1 MMTSL
6 GISYKKILQQ
16 GKMMSR
22 AGFVSLIGRPNAGKS
37 TLMNSLLGEKIAMV
51 SQKANATR
59 RRSNAIVMVEDTQI
73 IFVDTPGLHERE
85 KILNQF
91 MMDEALKA
99 MGDCDLIIYLAPVTD
114 SVEHYKK
121 FLKLNKKNI
130 KHIIVISKIDQVKQE
145 KLFKTITSY
154 NQFSDHFEALVPVA
168 IPKKVG
174 HEDLLKLITKNL
186 PESPFLFD
194 PEDLTSELVRD
205 IYAGFI
211 REGIF
216 ENVSDEVPYESDVI
230 IESIDE
236 EDHVDIV
243 TAMIIIEKESQKG
256 IIIGKGGESIKR
268 IGKSAR
274 EKIERLSTKKA
285 YLNLQVVVKKGWTK
299 DVNFLKEIGY
309 DNAK

>member
-1 MMTSL
+1 MT
-6 GISYKKILQQ
+6 K
-16 GKMMSR
+16 

-85 KILNQF
+85 KILNQY
-91 MMDEALKA
+91 MMDEALRA

-114 SVEHYKK
+114 SVEHYEK
-121 FLKLNKKNI
+121 FLQLNKKNI

-145 KLFKTITSY
+145 KLFKTIASY
-154 NQFSDHFEALVPVA
+154 NRFSEHFEALVPVA

-186 PESPFLFD
+186 PESPFLFN

-236 EDHVDIV
+236 EDHVDII

-256 IIIGKGGESIKR
+256 IIIGKGGDCIKR

>member
-1 MMTSL
+1 MT
-6 GISYKKILQQ
+6 
-16 GKMMSR
+16 R

-59 RRSNAIVMVEDTQI
+59 RRSNAIVMLEDTQV
-73 IFVDTPGLHERE
+73 IFIDTPGLHERE

-91 MMDEALKA
+91 MLDEALKA
-99 MGDCDLIIYLAPVTD
+99 MGDCDLIVYLAPVTD
-114 SVEHYKK
+114 SVEHYEK

-130 KHIIVISKIDQVKQE
+130 KHIIVISKIDQVKQD
-145 KLFKTITSY
+145 KLFKTIASY
-154 NQFSDHFEALVPVA
+154 NQYAEHFEALIPVA

-174 HEDLLKLITKNL
+174 HEDLLKVIAKNL
-186 PESPFLFD
+186 PESPYLFD

-230 IESIDE
+230 IESIE
-236 EDHVDIV
+236 EERDVDVIH
-243 TAMIIIEKESQKG
+243 AMIIIEKESQKG

-268 IGKSAR
+268 IGKAAR

>member
-1 MMTSL
+1 MT
-6 GISYKKILQQ
+6 K
-16 GKMMSR
+16 

-59 RRSNAIVMVEDTQI
+59 RRSNAIVMYEDTQI

-91 MMDEALKA
+91 MLDEALKA
-99 MGDCDLIIYLAPVTD
+99 MGDCDLIVYLAPVTD
-114 SVEHYKK
+114 SVEHYEK
-121 FLKLNKKNI
+121 FLKLNNSKV
-130 KHIIVISKIDQVKQE
+130 KHIIVLSKIDQVSQD
-145 KLFKTITSY
+145 KLFKKISQY
-154 NQFSDHFEALVPVA
+154 NQFAEHFEALIPVA

-174 HEDLLKLITKNL
+174 HEDLLKTIGKNL

-205 IYAGFI
+205 IYSGFI

-216 ENVSDEVPYESDVI
+216 ENVSDEIPYESDVMI
-230 IESIDE
+230 DSIEE
-236 EDHVDIV
+236 NGKVDKIYA
-243 TAMIIIEKESQKG
+243 TIIIEKESQKG
-256 IIIGKGGESIKR
+256 IIIGRGGESIKR

-274 EKIERLSTKKA
+274 EKIERLSGKKA
-285 YLNLQVVVKKGWTK
+285 YLNLQVSVKKGWSK
-299 DVNFLKEIGY
+299 DKASLEELGY
-309 DNAK
+309 KS

>member
-1 MMTSL
+1 
-6 GISYKKILQQ
+6 
-16 GKMMSR
+16 MSK

-59 RRSNAIVMVEDTQI
+59 RRSNAIVMHKDSQI

-91 MMDEALKA
+91 MLDEALKA
-99 MGDCDLIIYLAPVTD
+99 MGDCDLIVYLAPVTD
-114 SVEHYKK
+114 SVEHYEK
-121 FLKLNKKNI
+121 FLQLNKKNT
-130 KHIIVISKIDQVKQE
+130 KHIIVISKIDQVKQD
-145 KLFKTITSY
+145 KLFKTIASY
-154 NQFSDHFEALVPVA
+154 NRFAEHFEALIPMA

-174 HEDLLKLITKNL
+174 HEDLLDVIAKNL
-186 PESPFLFD
+186 PDSPYLFD

-236 EDHVDIV
+236 EKNVDIIH
-243 TAMIIIEKESQKG
+243 AMIIIEKESQKG

-268 IGKSAR
+268 IGKYAR

>member
-1 MMTSL
+1 
-6 GISYKKILQQ
+6 
-16 GKMMSR
+16 MSR

-59 RRSNAIVMVEDTQI
+59 RRSNAIVMVDDTQI
-73 IFVDTPGLHERE
+73 IFIDTPGLHERE

-91 MMDEALKA
+91 MLDEALKA
-99 MGDCDLIIYLAPVTD
+99 IGDCDLIVYLAPVTD
-114 SVEHYKK
+114 GIEHYEK
-121 FLKLNKKNI
+121 FLKLNKKNT
-130 KHIIVISKIDQVKQE
+130 KHIIVISKIDQVKQD
-145 KLFKTITSY
+145 KLFKTIASY
-154 NQFSDHFEALVPVA
+154 NRFADHFEALIPVA

-174 HEDLLKLITKNL
+174 HEDLLKVISKNL

-205 IYAGFI
+205 IYSGFI

-230 IESIDE
+230 IESIE
-236 EDHVDIV
+236 EEKHVDVIH
-243 TAMIIIEKESQKG
+243 AMIIIEKESQKG

-274 EKIERLSTKKA
+274 EKIERLSGKKA
-285 YLNLQVVVKKGWTK
+285 FLQLQVTVKKGWTK

>member
-1 MMTSL
+1 MT
-6 GISYKKILQQ
+6 K
-16 GKMMSR
+16 

-85 KILNQF
+85 KVLNQF

-114 SVEHYKK
+114 SVEHYEK
-121 FLKLNKKNI
+121 FLQLNKKNI

-145 KLFKTITSY
+145 KLFKTIASY

-174 HEDLLKLITKNL
+174 HEDLLKLITRNL
-186 PESPFLFD
+186 PESPFLFN

-236 EDHVDIV
+236 EAHVDVI

-256 IIIGKGGESIKR
+256 IIIGKGGDCIKR

-309 DNAK
+309 DSAK

>member
-1 MMTSL
+1 
-6 GISYKKILQQ
+6 
-16 GKMMSR
+16 MSK

-59 RRSNAIVMVEDTQI
+59 KRSNAIVMHDDTQI
-73 IFVDTPGLHERE
+73 IFIDTPGLHEKE
-85 KILNQF
+85 KVLNQF
-91 MMDEALKA
+91 MLDEALKA
-99 MGDCDLIIYLAPVTD
+99 MGDCDLIVYLAPVTD
-114 SVEHYKK
+114 SVAHYQK
-121 FLKLNKKNI
+121 FLELNKKNI
-130 KHIIVISKIDQVKQE
+130 KHIIVLSKIDQVKQD
-145 KLFKTITSY
+145 KLFKSIASY
-154 NQFSDHFEALVPVA
+154 NQFSEYFEALIPVA

-174 HEDLLKLITKNL
+174 HEDLLNTIAKNL
-186 PESPFLFD
+186 PDSPFLFD
-194 PEDLTSELVRD
+194 PQDLTSELVRD

-230 IESIDE
+230 IDSIEEESGIDR
-236 EDHVDIV
+236 IYA
-243 TAMIIIEKESQKG
+243 TIIIEKESQKG
-256 IIIGKGGESIKR
+256 ILIGKGGESIKR

-274 EKIERLSTKKA
+274 EKIQRLSSKQT
-285 YLNLQVVVKKGWTK
+285 YLDLQVTVKKGWTK

>member
-1 MMTSL
+1 
-6 GISYKKILQQ
+6 
-16 GKMMSR
+16 MSR

-114 SVEHYKK
+114 SVDHYEK

-145 KLFKTITSY
+145 RLFKTIASY
-154 NQFSDHFEALVPVA
+154 NRFSDHFEALVPVA

-174 HEDLLKLITKNL
+174 HEDLLKLITRNL

-236 EDHVDIV
+236 EDHVDII

-309 DNAK
+309 DSAK

>member
-1 MMTSL
+1 MT
-6 GISYKKILQQ
+6 K
-16 GKMMSR
+16 

-59 RRSNAIVMVEDTQI
+59 RRSNAIVMHDETQI

-85 KILNQF
+85 KILNQY
-91 MMDEALKA
+91 MLDEALRA
-99 MGDCDLIIYLAPVTD
+99 IGDCDLIVYLAPVTD
-114 SVEHYKK
+114 SVEHYEK
-121 FLKLNKKNI
+121 FLELNKKNT

-145 KLFKTITSY
+145 KLFKTIAAY
-154 NQFSDHFEALVPVA
+154 NQFSDHFEALIPVA
-168 IPKKVG
+168 VPKKVG
-174 HEDLLKLITKNL
+174 HKDLLDTIAKNL
-186 PESPFLFD
+186 PESPYLFD

-211 REGIF
+211 REAIF

-230 IESIDE
+230 IEGIEEERGLDSIY
-236 EDHVDIV
+236 
-243 TAMIIIEKESQKG
+243 AMIIIEKESQKG
-256 IIIGKGGESIKR
+256 IIIGKGGETIKR

-274 EKIERLSTKKA
+274 EKIERLSEKKVF
-285 YLNLQVVVKKGWTK
+285 LKLQVVVKKGWSK
-299 DVNFLKEIGY
+299 DINFLKEIGY

>member
-1 MMTSL
+1 
-6 GISYKKILQQ
+6 
-16 GKMMSR
+16 MSK

-59 RRSNAIVMVEDTQI
+59 RRSNAIVMHKDAQI

-91 MMDEALKA
+91 MLDEALKA
-99 MGDCDLIIYLAPVTD
+99 MGDCDLIVYLAPVTD
-114 SVEHYKK
+114 SVEHYEK
-121 FLKLNKKNI
+121 FLQLNKKNT
-130 KHIIVISKIDQVKQE
+130 KHIIVISKIDQVKQD
-145 KLFKTITSY
+145 KLFKTIASY
-154 NQFSDHFEALVPVA
+154 NQFAEHFEALIPMA

-174 HEDLLKLITKNL
+174 HDDLLDVIAKNL
-186 PESPFLFD
+186 PDSPYLFD

-216 ENVSDEVPYESDVI
+216 ENVSDEIPYESDVI
-230 IESIDE
+230 IEGIE
-236 EDHVDIV
+236 EEKNVDVIH
-243 TAMIIIEKESQKG
+243 AMIIIEKESQKG

-268 IGKSAR
+268 IGKYAR

>member
-1 MMTSL
+1 
-6 GISYKKILQQ
+6 
-16 GKMMSR
+16 MSK

-114 SVEHYKK
+114 NVEHYEK

-145 KLFKTITSY
+145 KLFKTIASY
-154 NQFSDHFEALVPVA
+154 NRFSDHFEALVPVA

-174 HEDLLKLITKNL
+174 HADLLKLITRNL

-236 EDHVDIV
+236 EDHVDII

-309 DNAK
+309 DSAK